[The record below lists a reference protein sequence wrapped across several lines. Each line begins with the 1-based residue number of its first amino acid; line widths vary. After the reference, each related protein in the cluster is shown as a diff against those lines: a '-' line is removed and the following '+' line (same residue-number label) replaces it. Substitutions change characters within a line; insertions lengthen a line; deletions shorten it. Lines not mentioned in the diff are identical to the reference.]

1 MQMTNDDTSE
11 RRFEVSCKLEAELAA
26 LDALKDAEQQS
37 KKLTNG
43 MVNILSS
50 LEDRLARLRRTILPV
65 YNETGNLQTQQQS
78 KCAHFILIFNT
89 VFEKNKKFNYCIQT
103 ELYLQTL
110 KEH

>member
-1 MQMTNDDTSE
+1 MQMNNGDTTE
-11 RRFEVSCKLEAELAA
+11 RRFEVSCKLETELAA
-26 LDALKDAEQQS
+26 LDALKDAEEQS

-78 KCAHFILIFNT
+78 K
-89 VFEKNKKFNYCIQT
+89 
-103 ELYLQTL
+103 
-110 KEH
+110 